1 MASDSTAASLPPAT
15 PASKEELPLLQ
26 PIIMKTVVGTEEK
39 ENEMVTPKSENST
52 LKQPTICPPAP
63 KKPQLARRKALAEL
77 SPNGFYA
84 VPQDLSLAFVKLS
97 NGSSPPKKR
106 IRLL

>member
-1 MASDSTAASLPPAT
+1 MASDATAPAT
-15 PASKEELPLLQ
+15 ATSSSKEEPPLLQ
-26 PIIMKTVVGTEEK
+26 PILIKPVVEGTEDK

-63 KKPQLARRKALAEL
+63 RKTQLGRRKALAEL

-84 VPQDLSLAFVKLS
+84 VPQDLSSAFVKLS
-97 NGSSPPKKR
+97 NGGSPPKKR